1 MRLSATRLGSIASS
15 RGSGNPLY
23 DLSGEIPTLDLQF
36 ATTKTLDSRV
46 TFTRASSA
54 TYAGA
59 DGTVKTART
68 NLLLRSEEF
77 NIGSWAKINTTITA
91 DAATS
96 PTGTLTAD
104 KLVETATTNG
114 KLTAQPATL
123 VASATYSASIYIK
136 AAERPTLLFHVR
148 ESSYNIR
155 FGGFFNTSTG
165 VFTAESA
172 GGGVLTDSFFTNIG
186 NGWYRCT
193 ITGTLGAVT
202 SAVVTGYLANNVNN
216 ISYLGDGTSG
226 IYLWG
231 AQLEQASTVGDY
243 IQTTS
248 AINSAPRFDHNPTT
262 GESLGLL
269 VEEART
275 NLVTSSADFS
285 TGWTPTRAALTTNQ
299 TTAPDGTTT
308 ADLLTEDTST
318 NTHVIQNTFAV
329 TSGTS
334 YTLSV
339 WVKQN
344 ASVSP
349 TRNIRLFLPGGQFG
363 SGSAVAAGFD
373 LATGVITVTNSPS
386 ATSLQFYANGW
397 VRVSVTSTCTTTSAA
412 SSISLQMTSGVS
424 TSYTGGSSGL
434 YLWGAQ
440 LEAGAFMTSY
450 IPTTGTTATRA
461 ADVASITG
469 SNFSSWYNQTEGTV
483 FADAKEYPFVSTLSR
498 TFYGFDSSATPN
510 ADFNRQWIW
519 NGNTTLLNNSVY
531 TSSSGPTAAEFSST
545 ITNEQKRTALAYKIN
560 DYARS
565 YNGGAVVTDL
575 SGNLPVGIDRL
586 GIGSSNNSQYLNGT
600 IKRLTYWPTRLSDTA
615 LQSIT
620 AP

>member
-1 MRLSATRLGSIASS
+1 MQNLGPRLLNRPLNRNLVDKGRAVGVFASA
-15 RGSGNPLY
+15 P
-23 DLSGEIPTLDLQF
+23 LDLRF
-36 ATTKTLDSRV
+36 ALQKTLDPRIA
-46 TFTRASSA
+46 FTRASSA

-59 DGTVKTART
+59 DGTVKTA
-68 NLLLRSEEF
+68 
-77 NIGSWAKINTTITA
+77 
-91 DAATS
+91 
-96 PTGTLTAD
+96 
-104 KLVETATTNG
+104 TTNE
-114 KLTAQPATL
+114 A
-123 VASATYSASIYIK
+123 
-136 AAERPTLLFHVR
+136 
-148 ESSYNIR
+148 
-155 FGGFFNTSTG
+155 
-165 VFTAESA
+165 
-172 GGGVLTDSFFTNIG
+172 
-186 NGWYRCT
+186 
-193 ITGTLGAVT
+193 
-202 SAVVTGYLANNVNN
+202 
-216 ISYLGDGTSG
+216 
-226 IYLWG
+226 
-231 AQLEQASTVGDY
+231 
-243 IQTTS
+243 
-248 AINSAPRFDHNPTT
+248 RFDHNPTT

-285 TGWTPTRAALTTNQ
+285 TGWTPTRATLTTNQ

-339 WVKQN
+339 WAKQN

-373 LATGVITVTNSPS
+373 LATGVITVTNIPS

-397 VRVSVTSTCTTTSAA
+397 VRVSVTSVCTTTSAA
-412 SSISLQMTSGVS
+412 ASITLQMTSGVL

-440 LEAGAFMTSY
+440 FEAGAFMTSY

-469 SNFSSWYNQTEGTV
+469 SNFSSFYSQTEGTMFAQFGPYGNGGLSKANGV
-483 FADAKEYPFVSTLSR
+483 FDINSGSTANSIAAGMGVSVTP
-498 TFYGFDSSATPN
+498 GF
-510 ADFNRQWIW
+510 
-519 NGNTTLLNNSVY
+519 SVA
-531 TSSSGPTAAEFSST
+531 TSSVSQVYATT
-545 ITNEQKRTALAYKIN
+545 TNLIPSAISKIACAYKVDNFAISAN
-560 DYARS
+560 ASSPAID
-565 YNGGAVVTDL
+565 T
-575 SGNLPVGIDRL
+575 SGTVPTVNQMLIGTN
-586 GIGSSNNSQYLNGT
+586 IGSNNELAGV
-600 IKRLTYWPTRLSDTA
+600 IRRLTYWPTRLADTT